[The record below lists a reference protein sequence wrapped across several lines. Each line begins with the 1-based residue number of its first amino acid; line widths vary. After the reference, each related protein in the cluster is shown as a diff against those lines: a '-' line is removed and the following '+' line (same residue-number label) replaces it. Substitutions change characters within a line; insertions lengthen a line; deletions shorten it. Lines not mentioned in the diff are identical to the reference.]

1 LQDHYPQLAR
11 LPQIEAVSA
20 GKKPAQCVFDPFA
33 IGSAMLTNHPVRK
46 LGRQPFRRIP
56 LAHLCD
62 VEADAK
68 LSLERDLRFA
78 PTPISGGMRK
88 ALVKELGHQNAL
100 RFKARRRYREPD
112 LRRSWGLLI
121 SACPRC
127 HHVMYFDDATDDLIT
142 CDRCKK
148 TYG

>member
-1 LQDHYPQLAR
+1 
-11 LPQIEAVSA
+11 
-20 GKKPAQCVFDPFA
+20 
-33 IGSAMLTNHPVRK
+33 MLTNHPVRK
-46 LGRQPFRRIP
+46 LGRQPFRKIP
-56 LAHLCD
+56 FAHLRD
-62 VEADAK
+62 IEADAV

-88 ALVKELGHQNAL
+88 ALAKELGRQNAL
-100 RFKARRRYREPD
+100 RFKMRRRYREPD
-112 LRRSWGLLI
+112 LRRTYGLLI

-127 HHVMYFDDATDDLIT
+127 RHVMYFDEYSDDPIT

>member
-1 LQDHYPQLAR
+1 
-11 LPQIEAVSA
+11 
-20 GKKPAQCVFDPFA
+20 
-33 IGSAMLTNHPVRK
+33 MLTNYPVRK
-46 LGRQPFRRIP
+46 LGRQPFRKIP
-56 LAHLCD
+56 FAHLCD
-62 VEADAK
+62 VEADAM

-88 ALVKELGHQNAL
+88 ALAKELGRQNGL
-100 RFKARRRYREPD
+100 RFKLSRRYRKPD
-112 LRRSWGLLI
+112 LRRTYGLLI

-127 HHVMYFDDATDDLIT
+127 HQVMYFDEDTGDPIT